1 MNPMTIRNR
10 PVILFALIVGA
21 TTGSAFAQSGD
32 TAISDTEITQAGQ
45 TFHDV
50 SKINQDY
57 NARLSRSTDATT
69 RQQIVNEDRQKGA
82 EACAR
87 HGLTVGEYHRVLG
100 VAQQNPDV
108 RQRLLTA
115 AGNTQ

>member
-1 MNPMTIRNR
+1 MTSRTR
-10 PVILFALIVGA
+10 LRLFAAVLAGA
-21 TTGSAFAQSGD
+21 TAGPAFAQSAG
-32 TAISDTEITQAGQ
+32 TAISDTEITQAGH

-57 NARLSRSTDATT
+57 NARLSHTADAAA
-69 RQQIVNEDRQKGA
+69 RQQIINEDRQKGA

-87 HGLTVGEYHRVLG
+87 NGLTVNEYQRVLA
-100 VAQQNPDV
+100 VAQENPAV

-115 AGNTQ
+115 AGNNR

>member
-1 MNPMTIRNR
+1 MTSRTR
-10 PVILFALIVGA
+10 LLLFAGVIAGA
-21 TTGSAFAQSGD
+21 TAGPAVAQSGD
-32 TAISDTEITQAGQ
+32 TAIPDSEITQAGQ

-57 NARLSRSTDATT
+57 SARLSSTSDAAA

-87 HGLTVGEYHRVLG
+87 HGLTVNEYQRVLG
-100 VAQQNPDV
+100 VAQQNPAV
-108 RQRLLTA
+108 RQRLLAA
-115 AGNTQ
+115 AGNNQ

>member
-1 MNPMTIRNR
+1 MTSRTR
-10 PVILFALIVGA
+10 LLLLSAVIAGA
-21 TTGSAFAQSGD
+21 TVGPAFAQSGD

-57 NARLSRSTDATT
+57 NARLSSTSDATA

-87 HGLTVGEYHRVLG
+87 HGLTVNEYHRVLG
-100 VAQQNPDV
+100 VAEQNPAV
-108 RQRLLTA
+108 RQRLLAA
-115 AGNTQ
+115 AGNSQ

>member
-1 MNPMTIRNR
+1 MTSRTQLLLLSA
-10 PVILFALIVGA
+10 VIAGA
-21 TTGSAFAQSGD
+21 TVGPAFAQSGG
-32 TAISDTEITQAGQ
+32 TAIPDAEINQAGQ

-57 NARLSRSTDATT
+57 NARLSSTSDPTA

-87 HGLTVGEYHRVLG
+87 HGLTVNEYHRVLG
-100 VAQQNPDV
+100 VAQQDPAV

-115 AGNTQ
+115 AGSNQ